1 MANET
6 KFEWRL
12 DPQIRKTKQQK
23 ETFIKWMNSNP
34 EFKNRRP
41 EVHEIIRECRKK
53 NSPLRILFEQ
63 NVQQAASQY
72 WESQAQYYLRHIN
85 LVRIEIKT
93 GKVIDTGVRYY
104 IPPARGSY
112 GRLDPEEYIP
122 AKRVANMPAVKR
134 EVVQRAYD
142 DLTSWMNRYR
152 HYSEFFQVFEDVVKA
167 YDSLQVNF
175 DDAGGQKKIGLGC
188 KLV

>member
-1 MANET
+1 MANRT

-23 ETFIKWMNSNP
+23 EAFIDWLNSNP
-34 EFKNRRP
+34 EYKDRRP
-41 EVHEIIRECRKK
+41 EVHEIIKECRKK

-63 NVQQAASQY
+63 DIQQAAVRY
-72 WESQAQYYLRHIN
+72 WKSQAQYYLRHVN

-104 IPPARGSY
+104 IPPVRGSY
-112 GRLDPEEYIP
+112 GKLDSEEYIP

-134 EVVQRAYD
+134 EVVQRAFD
-142 DLTSWMNRYR
+142 DLTAWVNRYR
-152 HYSEFFQVFEDVVKA
+152 NYSEFFQVFEDVVEA
-167 YDSLQVNF
+167 YEAMQVDF
-175 DDAGGQKKIGLGC
+175 KDAGRQK
-188 KLV
+188 VTSA

>member
-1 MANET
+1 MANKT

-23 ETFIKWMNSNP
+23 EAFIKWMNSNP
-34 EFKNRRP
+34 EFKDRRP
-41 EVHEIIRECRKK
+41 KVEEIIRECRRE

-63 NVQQAASQY
+63 DVQQAAVQY

-104 IPPARGSY
+104 IPPPRGSN
-112 GRLDPEEYIP
+112 GRLEPGEYIP

-142 DLTSWMNRYR
+142 DIMAWKNRYQ
-152 HYSEFFQVFEDVVKA
+152 HYSEFFQVFEDVIKVL
-167 YDSLQVNF
+167 DSLQVDF
-175 DDAGGQKKIGLGC
+175 EDAGRQKAISA
-188 KLV
+188 

>member
-1 MANET
+1 MPNKT
-6 KFEWRL
+6 RFEWRL
-12 DPQIRKTKQQK
+12 DSQIRKTKQQR
-23 ETFIKWMNSNP
+23 ETFIRWLNSNP

-41 EVHEIIRECRKK
+41 EIHEILRECRKK

-63 NVQQAASQY
+63 DVQQAAVRY
-72 WESQAQYYLRHIN
+72 WESQAQYYLRHVN

-104 IPPARGSY
+104 IPPPRSSQGKLESK
-112 GRLDPEEYIP
+112 EYIP

-142 DLTSWMNRYR
+142 DLTAWMNRYR
-152 HYSEFFQVFEDVVKA
+152 HYSEFFQVFEEIVKA
-167 YDSLQVNF
+167 YDALEIDLKDASKQKSLI
-175 DDAGGQKKIGLGC
+175 A
-188 KLV
+188 